1 MKPAILIKNLTVAY
15 EQTYAFEQLSC
26 IIPVGTLV
34 AIVGPNGAGKS
45 TLLQAIMQLIPT
57 QSGQISIFDQS
68 HTQKNNRIAYIAQRS
83 CVDWTFPASVFDVVM
98 MGRYGHLKFGKR
110 PTACDTNIVMQALEK
125 VCLLDLL
132 DRPIG
137 QLSGGQQQRV
147 FLARALA
154 QQADLYIMDEPF
166 AGVDAVTEKIMLN
179 LFTDLKHENKTVVV
193 VHHDLITVK
202 KYFDTV
208 FFMNKKTIAYGP
220 IATTFTTENIA
231 RTFDNTTPIHDDT
244 FL

>member
-15 EQTYAFEQLSC
+15 EQTCAFEQLNCS
-26 IIPVGTLV
+26 IPVGTLL
-34 AIVGPNGAGKS
+34 AIVGPNGGGKS
-45 TLLQAIMQLIPT
+45 TLLQAIMQLVPT
-57 QSGQISIFDQS
+57 QSGQISIFDQP
-68 HTQKNNRIAYIAQRS
+68 HTASTHNIAYLAQRS

-98 MGRYGHLKFGKR
+98 MGRYAHLKFGKR
-110 PTACDTNIVMQALEK
+110 PQAADHEIVMAALAQ
-125 VCLLDLL
+125 VCMFDLR

-166 AGVDAVTEKIMLN
+166 AGVDIVTENIMLKI
-179 LFTDLKHENKTVVV
+179 FRQLKSQQKTIVV
-193 VHHDLITVK
+193 VHHDIMTVQ

-208 FFMNKKTIAYGP
+208 FFMNKKAIACGP
-220 IATTFTTENIA
+220 MATTFTAENLA
-231 RTFDNTTPIHDDT
+231 STFENFAHVYPHT